1 MKTIL
6 LLRFLELLINEN
18 IGYSQIMSEY
28 VVEKWEILSNFLK
41 VSPSPVDTDTES
53 LQSP

>member
-18 IGYSQIMSEY
+18 IGYPQIMSEY
-28 VVEKWEILSNFLK
+28 VVEIWGILSNFVK
-41 VSPSPVDTDTES
+41 VS
-53 LQSP
+53 